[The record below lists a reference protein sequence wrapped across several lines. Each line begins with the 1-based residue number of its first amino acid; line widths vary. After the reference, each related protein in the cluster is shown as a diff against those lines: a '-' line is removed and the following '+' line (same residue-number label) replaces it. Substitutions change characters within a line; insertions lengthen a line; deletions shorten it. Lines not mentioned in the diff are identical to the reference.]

1 MNERITLVGIFD
13 KKNSEK
19 ITKMVSKTNQKL
31 CKVPFGKKVTN
42 RYEVDT
48 LPYHFTLSAWD
59 ISQKEEVLN
68 KLSNLKLNKV
78 NLAIDDITIMNG
90 AENSY
95 VLHFNIK
102 PTRKLRTLQETIYN
116 ALPTQKYN
124 PSHIKF
130 HITIHIDK
138 DLQKT
143 LEIKR
148 QIEQDFTSFELKLD
162 NIGLFEIYPAKLV
175 TEYNL
180 I

>member
-1 MNERITLVGIFD
+1 MNERITLVGVFD
-13 KKNSEK
+13 KNNSEK
-19 ITKMVSKTNQKL
+19 ITKIISKTNEKL

-42 RYEVDT
+42 RFEVDT

-68 KLSNLKLNKV
+68 KLSDLKLNKV
-78 NLAIDDITIMNG
+78 NLIVDGVTIMNG
-90 AENSY
+90 ADNSY

-102 PTRKLRTLQETIYN
+102 PTKELRTLQETIYN
-116 ALPTQKYN
+116 ALPTKRYN

-130 HITIHIDK
+130 HITIHVDK
-138 DLQKT
+138 NRQKV

-148 QIEQDFTSFELKLD
+148 QIEQNFTPFELKTD
-162 NIGLFEIYPAKLV
+162 NIKLFEIYPAKLIK
-175 TEYNL
+175 EYNL